1 MARTIALERQK
12 VIAEFLYRFDDIE
25 IIRINIDQFIQP
37 NMHSGIVCLITIIQN
52 RNTSKYIQ
60 TVFEFILS
68 DQGIQV
74 STRHGF
80 CHLSEKQ

>member
-12 VIAEFLYRFDDIE
+12 VIAEFLYLSDDIA
-25 IIRINIDQFIQP
+25 IIRINIDQFIQR
-37 NMHSGIVCLITIIQN
+37 NMHSEIVYPITIIQN

-74 STRHGF
+74 FARH
-80 CHLSEKQ
+80 